1 MTTKEDIQDAIK
13 KLNDKLV
20 IKIISGDTFP
30 YLQFNSCIKRVNESG
45 VSVGEFVYAVRLEL
59 INDSSSDNN
68 FTIIMTV
75 SEEPIS
81 YQEYHCYPVT
91 TFFKA
96 DLKTYALNI
105 LYLILSNSSISEIS
119 DLTKKILE
127 KIFIDI
133 YCLSK

>member
-30 YLQFNSCIKRVNESG
+30 YLQFNSYFKKVDEKG
-45 VSVGEFVYAVRLEL
+45 VFVDEFVYAVKLEL
-59 INDSSSDNN
+59 INDNSSDNN

-75 SEEPIS
+75 SDVPTS
-81 YQEYHCYPVT
+81 YQEHYCYPVT

-119 DLTKKILE
+119 DLTKEILE
-127 KIFIDI
+127 KIYIDI
-133 YCLSK
+133 YCL